1 MVKTNY
7 ALKITTFENCCTNTN
22 NFNLKAM
29 IKAHTILTKAFC
41 ILLVCMFSFTSSYS
55 QSEWITD
62 SLDTFIKRSMQQWQ
76 IPGLAVAIVKD
87 GNVVV
92 SKGYGVRENGKPE
105 RVDENTL
112 FMIASNTKSFT
123 STSIALLDY
132 QKRLS
137 LDDKVTRWIP
147 DFKLY
152 DHYATNEVTIRD
164 LLCHRIGL
172 QTFQGDFLNWN
183 SSLSRKELISRFPL
197 HKPVYSFRSQ
207 YGYCN
212 LAFVTAGEI
221 IPLVTD
227 TSWDDFLRYHY
238 FVPLKMNRTSTTWN
252 AIANDKN
259 AAKAHTLVNNK
270 LTLVPYANVDN
281 LGPAASINSS
291 VKDMS
296 HWLLMQLDSGRYDNQ
311 QIVPYPVLR
320 KTYTSQTII
329 NQLNPSFP
337 STHFS
342 TYGLGWEMEDYAGRK
357 IIHHG
362 GGADGFVTST
372 CIVPE
377 EQLGIVILT
386 NSDANW
392 FYDIL
397 RKQIIEAYLN
407 EPYRNLSDLYL
418 ERYNANKEK
427 TAEELATYKT
437 ELAKQNKPTLDLYS
451 YVGDY
456 TNAVYGNMKIN
467 NEKGKL
473 ILHFQHHPTLT
484 GTLEYLD
491 KEEFLCTYN
500 IPTYGV
506 KKLPFKI
513 VEGKV
518 ESITVKVSD
527 FVDYM
532 EYEFKKSIK

>member
-1 MVKTNY
+1 MKRTNS
-7 ALKITTFENCCTNTN
+7 LPQWSK
-22 NFNLKAM
+22 
-29 IKAHTILTKAFC
+29 TILVMLLIFISVINVNAQPAF
-41 ILLVCMFSFTSSYS
+41 
-55 QSEWITD
+55 ITD
-62 SLDTFIKRSMQQWQ
+62 SLDSYIKTAMKQWQ
-76 IPGLAVAIVKD
+76 IPGLAIAIVKD
-87 GNVVV
+87 GKVVV
-92 SKGYGVRENGKPE
+92 SKGYGVREVGKPD

-123 STSIALLDY
+123 AASIALLNY
-132 QKRLS
+132 EKRLS
-137 LDDKVTRWIP
+137 LDDKVTRWMK

-152 DHYATNEVTIRD
+152 DEYGAKEATIRD

-183 SSLSRKELISRFPL
+183 SNLSRKELINHFNL

-227 TSWDDFLRYHY
+227 TSWDDFLKYH
-238 FVPLKMNRTSTTWN
+238 FFEPLNMTRTSTINSTM
-252 AIANDKN
+252 ASDKN
-259 AAKAHTLVNNK
+259 AAKAYTLVDGK
-270 LTLVPYANVDN
+270 LILVPYANVDN
-281 LGPAASINSS
+281 LGPAASINSC
-291 VKDMS
+291 VKDLS
-296 HWLLMQLDSGRYDNQ
+296 HYLLMQLDSGRYEGNP
-311 QIVPYPVLR
+311 IVPFKVLQQTR
-320 KTYTSQTII
+320 TSQTIV
-329 NQLNPSFP
+329 NQMNPLFP

-342 TYGLGWEMEDYAGRK
+342 TYGMGWELEDYAGRK

-377 EQLGIVILT
+377 EDLGIVVLT

-397 RKQIIEAYLN
+397 RRQVIDAYLD
-407 EPYRNLSDLYL
+407 EPYRNLSGIYF
-418 ERYNANKEK
+418 ERFAANQEKDAKELK
-427 TAEELATYKT
+427 AYKDT
-437 ELAKQNKPTLDLYS
+437 IAKNIKPS
-451 YVGDY
+451 FEINIY
-456 TNAVYGNMKIN
+456 TGNYKNEVYGELNIK
-467 NEKGKL
+467 NENGKL
-473 ILHFQHHPTLT
+473 VLHFEHHPTLT
-484 GTLEYLD
+484 GTLQHID
-491 KEEFLCTYN
+491 KDEFLCTYS

-506 KKLPFKI
+506 EPLPFKI
-513 VEGKV
+513 TNGKV

-532 EYEFKKSIK
+532 KYEFKKM